1 MKHPEIKILFEPRA
15 INARVQSLGQR
26 LQRETAQEDPLVLSL
41 LGGSVVFLADLMRAV
56 SSPLRY
62 EFVHVEY
69 EQDKGAEAMDIHYP
83 LPVEVRGQSVLVVK
97 DVVSSAVIESY
108 LATQL
113 QQAGAGRIR
122 FVALVD
128 LPKERKTHFQS
139 DYSVFTTE
147 RTSRLVGYG
156 MKHEGRW
163 GHLPYIGYLG
173 EEIAES

>member
-1 MKHPEIKILFEPRA
+1 MRHPEIKILFEPRA
-15 INARVQSLGQR
+15 ISARVQALGQR
-26 LQRETAQEDPLVLSL
+26 LQRDIVQEDPLVLSL
-41 LGGSVVFLADLMRAV
+41 LGGSVVFLADLMRAI

-62 EFVHVEY
+62 EFMHVEY
-69 EQDKGAEAMDIHYP
+69 EKGKGAEALDIHYP
-83 LPVEVRGQSVLVVK
+83 IPVQVRGQSVLVVK
-97 DVVSSAVIESY
+97 DVISTAVIESY

-122 FVALVD
+122 FAGLVD
-128 LPKERKTHFQS
+128 LPKERKTHFQA

-163 GHLPYIGYLG
+163 GHLPYIGYVVDENG
-173 EEIAES
+173 ES